1 MTSEIALRI
10 IDLSDGKWKFDIKAR
25 MTDEEKQKLLLRIKY
40 VEHVLNELMN
50 TEIVKATDNIE
61 FIQVKRNST
70 SS

>member
-1 MTSEIALRI
+1 MKSEIALRI
-10 IDLSDGKWKFDIKAR
+10 IDLSDGKWKFDIKAG
-25 MTDEEKQKLLLRIKY
+25 MNEEEKHKLLQRIKY

-50 TEIVKATDNIE
+50 TEIVKAADNVE

>member
-1 MTSEIALRI
+1 MKSEIALRI
-10 IDLSDGKWKFDIKAR
+10 IDCANGKWKFDIKAG
-25 MTDEEKQKLLLRIKY
+25 MNDEEKQKLIQRIKY

-50 TEIVKATDNIE
+50 TEIVKATDNVE